1 MFITIAVHING
12 VCEIVPPFLE
22 HPDHGSS
29 TAQNPF
35 SIKERLMEKAQ
46 YVLVLLGINHCLL
59 SFDQYQF
66 QYEWGGRTRRPCTTI
81 IFESFVR
88 PQLGVE
94 ELATTRNA

>member
-12 VCEIVPPFLE
+12 VCEIVPPFLQ

-35 SIKERLMEKAQ
+35 PIKERLMEKAQ

-66 QYEWGGRTRRPCTTI
+66 
-81 IFESFVR
+81 
-88 PQLGVE
+88 
-94 ELATTRNA
+94 